1 MGAVLWSRCVNIIRG
16 YVCENDWLIQVD
28 RGRIDRMNIK
38 SFADKVPRS
47 RRVTFF
53 GFMRA
58 KRKSA

>member
-1 MGAVLWSRCVNIIRG
+1 MQS
-16 YVCENDWLIQVD
+16 QVD
-28 RGRIDRMNIK
+28 RGRIDRMNIG
-38 SFADKVPRS
+38 DKVPRS